1 MDMEFKIFR
10 MAIYIKDITLK
21 ENLMDM
27 ANIIGPMA
35 LFIKDILQLVL
46 GKDKELGRM
55 IMEINTLV
63 ISVMIEKMA
72 LANIFG

>member
-10 MAIYIKDITLK
+10 TAIYIKDITLK

-46 GKDKELGRM
+46 GKDKELGRV

-72 LANIFG
+72 LGNIFG